1 MYYSI
6 SASELFEVQVPVDE
20 LHAVVPEQD
29 DFAFRDLLGAGE
41 DEFDY
46 IVEMST
52 QLEWITVTYLLLYA
66 TFLGLISSCLNQAK
80 YNSQGATL

>member
-1 MYYSI
+1 MYDSI
-6 SASELFEVQVPVDE
+6 STSELFEVQVPVDE

-52 QLEWITVTYLLLYA
+52 ESEWIDVTYLLLYA
-66 TFLGLISSCLNQAK
+66 TFLGLISSYLNHAK

>member
-1 MYYSI
+1 MYHSI

-52 QLEWITVTYLLLYA
+52 QL
-66 TFLGLISSCLNQAK
+66 G
-80 YNSQGATL
+80 

>member
-1 MYYSI
+1 MYHSI

-29 DFAFRDLLGAGE
+29 DFAFCDLLGAGE

-52 QLEWITVTYLLLYA
+52 QL
-66 TFLGLISSCLNQAK
+66 G
-80 YNSQGATL
+80 